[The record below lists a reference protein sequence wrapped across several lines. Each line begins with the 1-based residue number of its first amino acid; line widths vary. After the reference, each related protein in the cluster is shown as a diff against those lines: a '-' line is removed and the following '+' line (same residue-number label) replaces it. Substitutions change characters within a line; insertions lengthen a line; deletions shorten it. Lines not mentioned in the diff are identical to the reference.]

1 MSHYFINDSNLKS
14 KIREIS
20 FSFKNVNFK
29 FNTDNGVFSKN
40 KLDYGTNLLI
50 KNALKLNLSGSLL
63 DFGCGYGAIGI
74 VLAKF
79 FDIKVLMVDVNK
91 RGIHL
96 AKMNAKKNNVLVD
109 AKVSDGFE
117 EINENF
123 DYIISNPPIRIG
135 KDNLYSLIK
144 EGMNHLKKDGLMM
157 IVIRKEHGAL
167 SLIKDMSIYYDVKC
181 LDKDKGFL
189 IISLKND

>member
-1 MSHYFINDSNLKS
+1 MSHYFINDDNLKS
-14 KIREIS
+14 EIKEIS
-20 FSFKNVNFK
+20 FSINNVNFK

-50 KNALKLNLSGSLL
+50 KNALKLNLFGDIL
-63 DFGCGYGAIGI
+63 DLGCGYGAIGI
-74 VLAKF
+74 VLSKF
-79 FDIKVLMVDVNK
+79 FDINVLMVDVNK

-96 AKMNAKKNNVLVD
+96 AKMNAKKNKALVNV
-109 AKVSDGFE
+109 KVSDGFS
-117 EINENF
+117 EIDNTF
-123 DYIISNPPIRIG
+123 DFIISNPPIRIG

-144 EGMNHLKKDGLMM
+144 DGMNHLNKDGLMM

-167 SLIKDMSIYYDVKC
+167 SLIKNMSVYYDVKC